1 MFTDTPKISQFS
13 LDRLCLFDAEFQL
26 PTDERIPV
34 MIVVKGFELTMG
46 WTDCTGFKT
55 QAGFSDI
62 LYKEGVKP
70 VCPEASV
77 RACRAP

>member
-1 MFTDTPKISQFS
+1 
-13 LDRLCLFDAEFQL
+13 
-26 PTDERIPV
+26 

-46 WTDCTGFKT
+46 WTDCTGFKP

-62 LYKEGVKP
+62 LHKEGVKP